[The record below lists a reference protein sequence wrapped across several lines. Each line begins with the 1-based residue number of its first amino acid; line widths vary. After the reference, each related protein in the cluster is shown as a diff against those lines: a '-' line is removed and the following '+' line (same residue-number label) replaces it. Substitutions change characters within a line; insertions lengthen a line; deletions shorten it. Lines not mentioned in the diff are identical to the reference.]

1 MLSHIESQVI
11 KESLTAEVGTQ
22 LCTKVRFC
30 VKGEEA
36 GEVTMDLVLKAS
48 STTER
53 SFHFILNAMASREKV
68 VNRTWT

>member
-1 MLSHIESQVI
+1 MLSHIESKVI

-48 STTER
+48 
-53 SFHFILNAMASREKV
+53 
-68 VNRTWT
+68 